1 MENCLSSN
9 GGINVVYTINEPAAD
24 GAQQALQAAGKNN
37 VVLVTIDGSCNYIN
51 GLVANGTFAADAAQ
65 YPGKMAV
72 EGVQTIASV
81 ARGGAKPTMPAGQN
95 FLDSG
100 TVLVTADPVRTFRAR
115 LRLRPLQLAGQLSR

>member
-24 GAQQALQAAGKNN
+24 GAHQALQAAGKNN

-51 GLVANGTFAADAAQ
+51 GLVANGTISADAAQ

-81 ARGGAKPTMPAGQN
+81 ARGGAKPKMPAGQN
-95 FLDSG
+95 FIDSG
-100 TVLVTADPVRTFRAR
+100 QALVTADPVADLPSQTPA
-115 LRLRPLQLAGQLSR
+115 QAATACWGS